1 MGFVGYWELIVT
13 FVVGAAFAVAAG
25 WRPGKAPRSKVR
37 SILVKFENKDKTD
50 NE

>member
-13 FVVGAAFAVAAG
+13 FAVSAAVAVAAG
-25 WRPGKAPRSKVR
+25 WRPGKVLHPKVR
-37 SILVKFENKDKTD
+37 SILFKFEDKDKTD